1 MKNADGRTTKSDSNL
16 KPVLETQVHIQQGV
30 VKDTETSYI
39 YCPKI
44 KNKD

>member
-1 MKNADGRTTKSDSNL
+1 MNDDDKKTQERGSNL
-16 KPVLETQVHIQQGV
+16 KPVLETEVHIRQGV

-39 YCPKI
+39 YCPKV